1 MIYDKL
7 LSLKYSAR
15 KTKNKTK
22 KAETVEEI
30 KTYLNSEI
38 LREPWNIH
46 KFNFF

>member
-15 KTKNKTK
+15 KAKNKTK
-22 KAETVEEI
+22 KTEAVEEI

-38 LREPWNIH
+38 LREP
-46 KFNFF
+46 